1 MVNTQIKE
9 LRVAKGLSQEQ
20 LAEAAKV
27 SVRTIQR
34 LEAGQDGSIETLN
47 LVAGALGVSVRDL
60 FEDPQAQANQER
72 ISRSDSRLQ
81 VQLTNRGQEF
91 KTFKRLYGT
100 IYIIVMLVW
109 GACFPMIHG
118 SWSAVIGMLWIGGW
132 MIMNPLR
139 RWWIINK
146 IDPKLDTKYPLT
158 ASRMDKN
165 HSSK

>member
-9 LRVAKGLSQEQ
+9 LRMAKGLSQEQ

-72 ISRSDSRLQ
+72 ISRSDS
-81 VQLTNRGQEF
+81 QL
-91 KTFKRLYGT
+91 
-100 IYIIVMLVW
+100 
-109 GACFPMIHG
+109 
-118 SWSAVIGMLWIGGW
+118 
-132 MIMNPLR
+132 
-139 RWWIINK
+139 
-146 IDPKLDTKYPLT
+146 
-158 ASRMDKN
+158 
-165 HSSK
+165 